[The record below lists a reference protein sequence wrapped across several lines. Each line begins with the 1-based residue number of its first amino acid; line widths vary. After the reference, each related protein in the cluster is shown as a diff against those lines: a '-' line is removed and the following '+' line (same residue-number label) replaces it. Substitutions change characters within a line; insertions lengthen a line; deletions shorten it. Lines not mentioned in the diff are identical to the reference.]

1 MIVRSAKRKDGTFG
15 YEVWNG
21 RVMIE
26 AGNGYPSAEMAQ
38 NAANAC
44 HRELHSVN
52 FIWPHKFMQND
63 YMSIDD
69 IMAELD
75 A

>member
-1 MIVRSAKRKDGTFG
+1 MIVRSAKQEDGTFG

-21 RVMIE
+21 SVMIE

-38 NAANAC
+38 SAANVC
-44 HRELHSVN
+44 HRELHRVN
-52 FIWPHKFMQND
+52 FIWQHEFMQND
-63 YMSIDD
+63 YMSLDD
-69 IMAELD
+69 IFAEIE